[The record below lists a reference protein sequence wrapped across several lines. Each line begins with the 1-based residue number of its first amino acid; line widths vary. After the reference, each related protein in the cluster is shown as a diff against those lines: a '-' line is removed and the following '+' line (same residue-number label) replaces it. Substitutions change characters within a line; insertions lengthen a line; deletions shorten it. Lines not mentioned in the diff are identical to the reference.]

1 MAEASGQ
8 SRQALRHR
16 MELLR
21 IDGGTADEYLNLAGR
36 LEEARMEEERRLT
49 LERGVFMHPQSPR
62 LAIALAEA
70 LHRAGRI
77 AEATTLFDKAVL
89 LAAKHEPE
97 AIDDS
102 FYLSRAECARDANER
117 ETAAVHFR
125 KAIDKTPKARPERA
139 VRAYCGLAMLW
150 LESGVRL
157 EEARELLRLA
167 SSLQNDNACVA
178 EALGLYAAQKGD
190 WESAVREYQ
199 RAEKKWRES
208 PDASPPVPPRLT
220 LRLAE
225 ALERAG
231 RKDEAI
237 ACLEKAAADAGADAE
252 LRRRLEALRGAAE
265 NVKSQNP

>member
-1 MAEASGQ
+1 
-8 SRQALRHR
+8 

-21 IDGGTADEYLNLAGR
+21 IDGGTADEYLNLAVR

-49 LERGVFMHPQSPR
+49 LERGVFMHPHSPR
-62 LAIALAEA
+62 LAIALAGA

-77 AEATTLFDKAVL
+77 AEATAMFEKAVL
-89 LAAKHEPE
+89 LAAKHEPD

-102 FYLSRAECARDANER
+102 YYLSRAECARDANEP

-167 SSLQNDNACVA
+167 SSLQNDDACVA

-199 RAEKKWRES
+199 RAEKKRRES
-208 PDASPPVPPRLT
+208 PDSSPTEPPVPPRLT

-237 ACLEKAAADAGADAE
+237 ARLEKANAGAGADAE